1 MRILLVTATAF
12 EAAWLHS
19 QLGDGLSS
27 PEGVQVG
34 RHQVRHLVTG
44 IGMVNTAWALGRE
57 FALDKPD
64 LAVNFGIA
72 GSFPG
77 GPALGEVVEVVV
89 DAYPELGAE
98 SPEGW
103 LDLKAMGFPHFELD
117 GRAIYNTVMNPA
129 PSRSDLRACK
139 GITVNTVSGTVSTID
154 ARIQGW
160 QPEVETMEG
169 AAFFQACL
177 LASVPFQAFRAISN
191 RVEPRNRA
199 AWRLKEAVDAA
210 QFFVHAHFFPAI
222 P

>member
-1 MRILLVTATAF
+1 M
-12 EAAWLHS
+12 
-19 QLGDGLSS
+19 
-27 PEGVQVG
+27 
-34 RHQVRHLVTG
+34 
-44 IGMVNTAWALGRE
+44 
-57 FALDKPD
+57 DKPD

-77 GPALGEVVEVVV
+77 GPDLGEVVEVVV

-103 LDLKAMGFPHFELD
+103 LDLEAMGFAHFELD
-117 GRAIYNTVMNPA
+117 GRAVYNTVENPH
-129 PSRSDLRACK
+129 PRTSSLRKCK
-139 GITVNTVSGTVSTID
+139 GITVNTVSGIASTID

-177 LASVPFQAFRAISN
+177 LAGVPFQAFRAISN

-210 QFFVHAHFFPAI
+210 QEWVANWLPRIA
-222 P
+222 